1 MAPPRRTKPESPPD
15 MFQQPA
21 GQPPPPD
28 TAAPAAAPPAVAKPK
43 CQHVNGHLG
52 RCTIDA
58 DVPHEK
64 HIAANGD
71 GWFERHEQAPP
82 PVQAAP
88 AAPIA
93 APQAAAPPPQAAS
106 APPPAAAPARQPA
119 PAAAPAVKPRIAL
132 PGMRKAEA
140 KPKPYRMFLFGEP
153 GIGKST
159 FGVQAESPIFIPAET
174 SPNVP
179 DDMCFEQPSTW
190 NAIFTVITTLG
201 NEAHEYKTL
210 VLDTADAATALC
222 TSTVLEKAQQ
232 GAGTRGKAVYLTD
245 VGGGFNNAGGSA
257 LDEEWVK
264 LLSWL
269 DRLSAVRGMNII
281 ILGHSKIGKFRSP
294 EAGVAD
300 FDMWVP
306 RVPEAV
312 ANRLIGWAD
321 IVALAKRDI
330 RTGREGKKGR
340 DKALAVGASHT
351 LYTRAIPVAPSLK
364 NRYELPDSMPLDYE
378 TFAGYMRAKRSPAE
392 MEAMRNAI
400 IEKGQRLA
408 GHTFLDRSGQP
419 CEYGAWLA
427 QRLQKNLTVAD
438 MLQID
443 SKLSAKID
451 ELFPPETQGDGE
463 PGDGGQAA

>member
-1 MAPPRRTKPESPPD
+1 MAPPRRAKAEAPTD
-15 MFQQPA
+15 MFGQQGA
-21 GQPPPPD
+21 STAPPPD
-28 TAAPAAAPPAVAKPK
+28 LVPPAPPPAAKPK
-43 CQHVNGHLG
+43 CTHQHPQWGPCVL
-52 RCTIDA
+52 DA
-58 DVPHEK
+58 EPAHQK
-64 HIAANGD
+64 HQAANGD
-71 GWFERHEQAPP
+71 GWLDQHEQPA
-82 PVQAAP
+82 VAP
-88 AAPIA
+88 A
-93 APQAAAPPPQAAS
+93 AAS
-106 APPPAAAPARQPA
+106 APPPAAQSAAPRPPQQNAPAAAPARQPA
-119 PAAAPAVKPRIAL
+119 TPAAAARPAAPARIVL

-179 DDMCFEQPSTW
+179 DDMCFEQPGTW
-190 NAIFTVITTLG
+190 NALFTVITTLG